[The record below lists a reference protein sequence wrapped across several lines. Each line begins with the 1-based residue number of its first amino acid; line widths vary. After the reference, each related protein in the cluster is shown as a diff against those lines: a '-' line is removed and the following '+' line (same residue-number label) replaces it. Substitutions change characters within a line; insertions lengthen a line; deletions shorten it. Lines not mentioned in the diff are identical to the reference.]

1 MGFQEFILTSS
12 NLLFSWSC
20 LESKKANESF
30 PNVFQNPFFLE
41 GHLEALKIVQ
51 RVKIIM
57 LIINFSK
64 LSTPA
69 GSKFA

>member
-12 NLLFSWSC
+12 DLLFSKSC
-20 LESKKANESF
+20 LESKEANESF
-30 PNVFQNPFFLE
+30 PNVFQNPFFLK
-41 GHLEALKIVQ
+41 GHLEALKIVP
-51 RVKIIM
+51 RVKII

-64 LSTPA
+64 LSTPV